1 MKLNRYGI
9 QIKQWLKNEYPIRY
23 QELILDGTLM
33 EKIYERQNEVKIT
46 STGLDNSAMQDMHV
60 EGESAPNS
68 SNMAKAQPIV
78 NNEPKVGRNDPCPCG
93 SGKKYKN
100 CCGKNQ

>member
-33 EKIYERQNEVKIT
+33 EKIYERQSEVMKYRDDLIKTFKLSESENNFLEKVRSERELQNEVEEMLKEV
-46 STGLDNSAMQDMHV
+46 MYR
-60 EGESAPNS
+60 EF
-68 SNMAKAQPIV
+68 
-78 NNEPKVGRNDPCPCG
+78 
-93 SGKKYKN
+93 
-100 CCGKNQ
+100 

>member
-33 EKIYERQNEVKIT
+33 EKIYERQNEV
-46 STGLDNSAMQDMHV
+46 V
-60 EGESAPNS
+60 EYRDDLIKTFKLID
-68 SNMAKAQPIV
+68 AKTDFLEKVRSEREIQ
-78 NNEPKVGRNDPCPCG
+78 NEVEEMLKEVMYR
-93 SGKKYKN
+93 KF
-100 CCGKNQ
+100 